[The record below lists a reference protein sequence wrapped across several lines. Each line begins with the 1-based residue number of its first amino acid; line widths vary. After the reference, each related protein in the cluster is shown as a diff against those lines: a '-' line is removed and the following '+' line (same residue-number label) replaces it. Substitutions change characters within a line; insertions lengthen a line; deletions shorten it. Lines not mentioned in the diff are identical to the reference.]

1 MILTVKSQ
9 STKSHIVEKGSNLLS
24 ALQQHGYL
32 MQAVCG
38 GNGICGKCL
47 VEIEG
52 QGKVLACKTIID
64 ADMTVILQAKDEE
77 YKVLGYVEEQSTEND
92 NLSNEYAVAIDIG
105 TTTLALSLVD
115 TSKKKV
121 LHTYTSTNSQRVYG
135 ADVIS
140 RIQASNAGKKD
151 ELRTRIQEDLCHG
164 IRALSDA
171 CQVEVEQISLVVL
184 AGNTTMLH
192 LLMGYSCETLG
203 VYPFIPI
210 KIEEQESSGNIVFGS
225 PDMKHM
231 RVKMLPGISA
241 FVGADI
247 VSGLYANDFWRKEK
261 PCLFI
266 DLGTNGEMA
275 IGTKE
280 KIIVTS
286 VAAGPA
292 FEGGNITHGMGSVKG
307 AICGVTIAGENRIL
321 CDTIGDGSPIGI
333 CGTGVMETVAE
344 LLRTRLID
352 TSGKLDEEYF
362 EDGFL
367 LAIAD
372 DGTDIVMT
380 QKDIRE
386 FQLAK
391 AAIRAGV
398 ETLISQY
405 GTSYEEIETVYLAGG
420 FGYFMDVKKAV
431 EIGMLPKELRE
442 KTVPVGN
449 ASLNGGV
456 KCVLQE
462 DANAVC
468 KTLVKISTELLLASD
483 EVFQKKYMQ
492 YMMFE

>member
-9 STKSHIVEKGSNLLS
+9 NTKSYIVEEESNLLS
-24 ALQQHGYL
+24 LLQQHGYL
-32 MQAVCG
+32 PDAVCG

-52 QGKVLACKTIID
+52 KGKVLACKTIID
-64 ADMTVILQAKDEE
+64 ADMTVILQAKNEDF
-77 YKVLGYVEEQSTEND
+77 KVLGYVEEQRIEND
-92 NLSNEYAVAIDIG
+92 NLGKEYAIAIDIG

-115 TSKKKV
+115 TGKKKV
-121 LHTYTSTNSQRVYG
+121 LHTYTSTNSQRAYG

-140 RIQASNAGKKD
+140 RIQASNDGKKD
-151 ELRTRIQEDLCHG
+151 ELKARIQNDLCQG

-171 CQVEVEQISLVVL
+171 CRIEIEQIALVVL

-203 VYPFIPI
+203 VYPFTPI
-210 KIEEQESSGNIVFGS
+210 KIEALESSGNIVFGS
-225 PDMKHM
+225 SDMKHM
-231 RVKMLPGISA
+231 RVKTLPGISA

-321 CDTIGDGSPIGI
+321 CDTVGDGSPIGI

-352 TSGKLDEEYF
+352 ISGKLDEEYF

-367 LAIAD
+367 LVTAD

-431 EIGMLPKELRE
+431 EIGMLPVKLQE
-442 KTVPVGN
+442 KTVAVGN

-456 KCVLQE
+456 KYVLQE
-462 DANAVC
+462 DANTVC
-468 KTLVKISTELLLASD
+468 ETLVKISTEVLLASD
-483 EVFQKKYMQ
+483 ETFQKIYMEH
-492 YMMFE
+492 MMFE